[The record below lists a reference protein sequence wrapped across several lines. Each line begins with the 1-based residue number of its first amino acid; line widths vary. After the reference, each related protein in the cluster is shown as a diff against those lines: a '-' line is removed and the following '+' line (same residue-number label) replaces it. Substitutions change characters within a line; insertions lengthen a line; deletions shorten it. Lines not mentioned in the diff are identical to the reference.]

1 MKRIWLIFWHEYWSH
16 ITRRAY
22 LLFTFGF
29 PAMLIGTPL
38 VGGVFLAGAIFMAMP
53 APDTRPIGIVDQ
65 VGLLLEPEEQAVV
78 TNEGA
83 IVKSQERAGN
93 LVRIIFFRSPEEA
106 ASALATDYIQAYY
119 KLPPDYWETGEV
131 IVTYY
136 TAPNELLGTM
146 VSSWIQREIEENIPS
161 EILFRLRFGPDIAH
175 TEVASDDEEEGK
187 ARDFSMI
194 NFVEGAIVYMIIYF
208 VRLVGTS
215 FTANYMFDSIS
226 NEADDRT
233 LEILITSISPLQ
245 FLLGKVFGILAVGV
259 TQLATWAGLVFIVF
273 QPLSLMVGGNMFD
286 LLLSWPHLWLLIS
299 ILAGAYMMD
308 HLLAA
313 AMGLLKVSG
322 GAGMQLF
329 SLVNLASG
337 FGLLYATYLI
347 PRNPHTWLAIGASL
361 FPITSPIVLMIR
373 VVVSEVPQWQ
383 IITPPSLLWLTNKI
397 VLIWLEHL
405 VRANLVASRQPFK
418 LGSWIKGKF
427 RTLWRRVPSVREA
440 LGRA

>member
-16 ITRRAY
+16 LTRRAY
-22 LLFTFGF
+22 LMFTFGF
-29 PAMLIGTPL
+29 PAMLIGMPL
-38 VGGVFLAGAIFMAMP
+38 VGGALLAGAIFMAMP

-65 VGLLLEPEEQAVV
+65 VNLLLEPEEQVMV
-78 TNEGA
+78 ISEGA
-83 IVKSQERAGN
+83 IVKSQEQAGN
-93 LVRIIFFRSPEEA
+93 LVHVIFFRSPEEA

-119 KLPPDYWETGEV
+119 KIPPDYWESGDV

-136 TAPNELLGTM
+136 TAPNELLETM
-146 VSSWIQREIEENIPS
+146 VSSWIRREVEEDIPR
-161 EILFRLRFGPDIAH
+161 EFLFRLRFGPDIAH
-175 TEVASDDEEEGK
+175 TSALSLDEEETTSN
-187 ARDFSMI
+187 FSMI

-259 TQLATWAGLVFIVF
+259 TQLLTWAGLVFIVF
-273 QPLSLMVGGNMFD
+273 QSMSLIAGFNMVG
-286 LLLSWPHLWLLIS
+286 LLLGWPHLWLLIS
-299 ILAGAYMMD
+299 MLAGAYMMD

-313 AMGLLKVSG
+313 AMGLLRVSG

-373 VVVSEVPQWQ
+373 VVVSDVPQWQ
-383 IITPPSLLWLTNKI
+383 IISAQVLLWLTNI
-397 VLIWLEHL
+397 VALIWLQRL
-405 VRANLVASRQPFK
+405 LRANLVANRQPFK
-418 LGSWIKGKF
+418 LGGWLKRKF
-427 RTLWRRVPSVREA
+427 WALWGRVPSVR
-440 LGRA
+440 GV